1 MVGAVIGWRAVVMTV
16 RGGRRVRIEG
26 PNGRAILSVEDWR
39 TYAPPKRG
47 DVQWK
52 DGRSAMELAKAW
64 FRGGVLAAPEELL
77 TALRMHDLTR
87 DLVLERGLGGTADR
101 AR

>member
-1 MVGAVIGWRAVVMTV
+1 
-16 RGGRRVRIEG
+16 VRIEG

-64 FRGGVLAAPEELL
+64 FGGGVGRSRGDTDGAADARP
-77 TALRMHDLTR
+77 D
-87 DLVLERGLGGTADR
+87 ERPGAGAGAGR
-101 AR
+101 NG